1 MSLTPLEPWIARKI
15 GAGDRLR
22 RADLERYQLGR
33 LRETLRHAR
42 SHSPFYRAHLAD
54 APDDLGALDDLA
66 RLPFTTPQDVRNNP
80 LRFLC
85 VSQDAIHRIVTLD
98 SSGTTGEPKRIAF
111 TRGDQELTLD
121 FFHIGM
127 STFTAAG
134 DTVLILLPGTRPGS
148 VGDLLA
154 TALPRLGARPIVH
167 GPVVDARAALEA
179 IEREQVDVV
188 VGMPVQALLLAR
200 HPAGR
205 SLKLRSVLLTADH
218 VPRAIAAAVER
229 AWGCRVYNHYGM
241 TEMGLG
247 GGVDCRARRGYHVR
261 EADLLFEIVNPAS
274 GQPVADGEMGE
285 IVFTTLTRRGMPLIR
300 YRTGD
305 LSRFIP
311 GGCPCGTAL
320 KTLEH
325 VRRRLIGAVRLGD
338 CGTISMAG
346 LDEALFPI
354 ERVVDFSAAIARGER
369 DRLQID
375 VMLVPDSAGDV
386 RPAVEDALDRIP
398 AIRSAT
404 RAGQIDVVVTIRLQ
418 TTTTTPRLAKRIIA
432 EHG

>member
-1 MSLTPLEPWIARKI
+1 
-15 GAGDRLR
+15 
-22 RADLERYQLGR
+22 
-33 LRETLRHAR
+33 
-42 SHSPFYRAHLAD
+42 
-54 APDDLGALDDLA
+54 
-66 RLPFTTPQDVRNNP
+66 
-80 LRFLC
+80 
-85 VSQDAIHRIVTLD
+85 
-98 SSGTTGEPKRIAF
+98 
-111 TRGDQELTLD
+111 
-121 FFHIGM
+121 
-127 STFTAAG
+127 
-134 DTVLILLPGTRPGS
+134 
-148 VGDLLA
+148 
-154 TALPRLGARPIVH
+154 
-167 GPVVDARAALEA
+167 
-179 IEREQVDVV
+179 
-188 VGMPVQALLLAR
+188 
-200 HPAGR
+200 
-205 SLKLRSVLLTADH
+205 
-218 VPRAIAAAVER
+218 
-229 AWGCRVYNHYGM
+229 
-241 TEMGLG
+241 
-247 GGVDCRARRGYHVR
+247 VR